1 MSPKS
6 SPSSACF
13 LTLFLV
19 LTGSAAIG
27 RSERLQPEVAAGCWK
42 EIYQIPNC
50 LFSIIDAFISIGGSV
65 EVGVGVPCCAAFL
78 SLTGDCQ
85 VEIFQNSS
93 VITLIEVFCE
103 AIVGSAPPVDGGD
116 LPWPEPEPPVAPA
129 PENGGGDMPWPD
141 PEPAVAPAPE
151 NAGGDMP
158 WPEPEPAVAPAPEN
172 GCGDMPWPEPEP
184 EPPVSAPAPEDL
196 GSTFPWPTARLV

>member
-19 LTGSAAIG
+19 LTGSAGFG

-50 LFSIIDAFISIGGSV
+50 LFSIIDAFISIGGSIEV
-65 EVGVGVPCCAAFL
+65 GVGVGVPCCAAFL

-103 AIVGSAPPVDGGD
+103 AIVGSAPP
-116 LPWPEPEPPVAPA
+116 EPEPPVAPA
-129 PENGGGDMPWPD
+129 PENGGGDMPWP
-141 PEPAVAPAPE
+141 EP
-151 NAGGDMP
+151 
-158 WPEPEPAVAPAPEN
+158 
-172 GCGDMPWPEPEP
+172 
-184 EPPVSAPAPEDL
+184 PAPEDL